1 MLTDFT
7 EESQAPIF
15 SSSFSADTATLLSR
29 KATNLNLTDD
39 DETLPPEN
47 DNGNVEYKAKL
58 CSLSKE
64 RIYHLTTQ
72 MKWRLREGQGEAIYE
87 IGVSDNG
94 CLTGIIQS
102 EMDESL
108 KCLHQIADSI
118 NASFSVLSERE
129 IITGVNLG
137 EEKRYVTEVLIRKV
151 PDNQAFIQI
160 RYVIKTVTY

>member
-7 EESQAPIF
+7 EESEAPIF
-15 SSSFSADTATLLSR
+15 SSSFSKDTATLLSR
-29 KATNLNLTDD
+29 KTITNDD
-39 DETLPPEN
+39 YLPPEN

-64 RIYHLTTQ
+64 RIHHLTTQ

-108 KCLHQIADSI
+108 KCLHRIADSI
-118 NASFSVLSERE
+118 NANFSVLSERE
-129 IITGVNLG
+129 VTGKLG
-137 EEKRYVTEVLIRKV
+137 DEKRYVTEVLIRKV

-160 RYVIKTVTY
+160 R